1 MAGQANPRMPNGN
14 TQDQRFCVPQP
25 LPPIPTTWDVSRW
38 YNATITLTG
47 NITFPLPVGLYRGAS
62 GMLTVNQDSVGGR
75 TIVWAAGYRGAYGAK
90 PSLTATGN
98 AIDEIA
104 WYSPDGIHVDL
115 SPTPAVA

>member
-14 TQDQRFCVPQP
+14 TQDQRFSYPQP
-25 LPPIPTTWDVSRW
+25 LPPAPIVWDVSLW

-62 GMLTVNQDSVGGR
+62 GMLTVNQDSAGSR
-75 TIVWAAGYRGAYGAK
+75 TITWATGYRGAGGTK
-90 PSLTATGN
+90 PTLSLTTL

-104 WYSPDGIHVDL
+104 WYSPDGVHVDL
-115 SPTPAVA
+115 SGNIGMA